1 MTLNLFSAY
10 SPLSFSRGRL
20 GRCCFVADVLDSTS
34 KTNEPLTNIPPNKLM
49 RPSFDVG
56 VALARLGEGLE
67 QSPVE
72 RGNIEEFWFVETF
85 HRCGSMR
92 T

>member
-1 MTLNLFSAY
+1 
-10 SPLSFSRGRL
+10 
-20 GRCCFVADVLDSTS
+20 
-34 KTNEPLTNIPPNKLM
+34 M

-56 VALARLGEGLE
+56 VALARLDEGLE

-85 HRCGSMR
+85 SSLWFNEELVEIEDLVLQKVRAISAQPI
-92 T
+92 TP

>member
-1 MTLNLFSAY
+1 
-10 SPLSFSRGRL
+10 
-20 GRCCFVADVLDSTS
+20 
-34 KTNEPLTNIPPNKLM
+34 M

-56 VALARLGEGLE
+56 VALARLDEGLE

-85 HRCGSMR
+85 SSLWFNEELVEIEDLVLQKVRAIPAQPI
-92 T
+92 TP